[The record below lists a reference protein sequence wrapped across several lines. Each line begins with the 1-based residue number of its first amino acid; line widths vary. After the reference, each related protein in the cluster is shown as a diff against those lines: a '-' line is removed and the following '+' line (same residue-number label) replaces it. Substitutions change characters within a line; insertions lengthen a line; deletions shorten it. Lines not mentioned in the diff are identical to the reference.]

1 MNVEVAVQRHETD
14 KVIST
19 MPVLQ
24 LRPEFQTQY
33 MRATAIELSNRQNT
47 GWTQRKAATELLDIT
62 YPTGDVRRALDAVSA
77 TSAGKPIVMMGQ
89 RGSGKSHIMALV
101 HHAFGS
107 PDQVESWAA
116 SWGEKLQASK
126 LTALKLQRGFMP
138 LSETLSNQE
147 YPNLWDLLFTR
158 HPKGQYYRGKFEQ
171 SGSLVPAKSL
181 LQDMFGEQ
189 KTALILDELQTWYDG
204 LHDEPGQE
212 GKKRLHWAFNFIQ
225 TLSELAEDRPDLFCL
240 VVSVRDNTTD
250 AFQQIH
256 RKGPVVID
264 FKGETAREDRKKLVL
279 HRLFQNRGNVPPA
292 EIEQAVH
299 VYATERVRLLHAD
312 KTQADKARLQQ
323 EVAECWPFA
332 PELLSLLEDH
342 ILMAAAAQDS
352 RDFIRM
358 LAEVFRVRGQHVTVI
373 TCADFSVDDDDCGVT
388 TLIDSFATSAD
399 QERLR
404 EKAIRNLNVIRDAN
418 VGAPHATE
426 VISSIWVRSLS
437 ATQDAGATR
446 NEVQLDITHH
456 RPVDDN
462 AFTAELA
469 TIVENSFNIHEV
481 GTHDRRYCFRLPEN
495 PELKLKAWARNDRA
509 FDSQS
514 APVPGLLAV
523 RRDQEYLK
531 QVLNYQLKTPDGASE
546 PPSQP
551 VVLDPNWEKAPW
563 ANLPHSDQPVGWTE
577 RGKPVLIVLPVGPKS
592 LNEVLGPWLAEHV
605 AQNRNMVRFLLP
617 KAGSLNFYSDRNLLI
632 TARCALLASEWKEK
646 EQQYAK
652 LHTKFEGALKAELRN
667 RFDRYAL
674 LKTWDFQTP
683 KNCTFD
689 EEAHGATGADIPAA
703 VEQHVTKNHF
713 APEDFEA
720 FIVQA
725 AARGDTMRQVI
736 ALLREPPLPGQI
748 TIPYLGDLHIYEQVL
763 AIVAKDKAALNEG
776 GRWWHKEPG
785 ESPTEALV
793 RLKQRASFGGQAMFA
808 VRLGEI
814 SQVGSSGVAAT
825 PQITPS
831 PSPTPSGLPAPN
843 PFTPSPPSGGEPVP
857 LTPSGSGQPQPVIH
871 RSLGAKT
878 GVNLLGELE
887 KWALPDAQRVT
898 QAVLT
903 LNGVSVKELR
913 DLCVKLPPKLQAELQ
928 LNLPPG

>member
-1 MNVEVAVQRHETD
+1 
-14 KVIST
+14 
-19 MPVLQ
+19 
-24 LRPEFQTQY
+24 
-33 MRATAIELSNRQNT
+33 
-47 GWTQRKAATELLDIT
+47 
-62 YPTGDVRRALDAVSA
+62 
-77 TSAGKPIVMMGQ
+77 MMGQ

-107 PDQVESWAA
+107 PDEVEAWAG
-116 SWGEKLQASK
+116 SWGETLQASK
-126 LTALKLQRGFMP
+126 LSALKLQRGFMP
-138 LSETLSNQE
+138 ISETLSNQE
-147 YPNLWDLLFTR
+147 YANLWDLLFAR

-171 SGSLVPAKSL
+171 SGNLVPAKSL
-181 LQDMFGEQ
+181 LQDMFAEQ

-204 LHDEPGQE
+204 LHDEPGPE
-212 GKKRLHWAFNFIQ
+212 GKKRLRWAFNFIQ

-292 EIEQAVH
+292 EIEQSVH

-323 EVAECWPFA
+323 GVVDCWPFA
-332 PELLSLLEDH
+332 PELLNILEDH

-358 LAEVFRVRGQHVTVI
+358 LAEVFRVRGQQVPVI

-404 EKAIRNLNVIRDAN
+404 EKAVRNLSAIRDAN
-418 VGAPHATE
+418 VDTPHARE

-437 ATQDAGATR
+437 VTQDTGAAR
-446 NEVQLDITHH
+446 NEVQLDIT
-456 RPVDDN
+456 RDKSVDDN

-469 TIVENSFNIHEV
+469 NIVDNSFNIHPV
-481 GTHDRRYCFRLPEN
+481 GSHDTRYCFRLPEN
-495 PELKLKAWARNDRA
+495 PESKLKAWARNDRA
-509 FDSQS
+509 FDPQS
-514 APVPGLLAV
+514 APVPGLLVV

-531 QVLNYQLKTPDGASE
+531 RVLNHLLNTPDGTSE

-563 ANLPHSDQPVGWTE
+563 ANLPHAEQPLGWTE
-577 RGKPVLIVLPVGPKS
+577 RGKPLLIVLPIAPKS
-592 LNEVLGPWLAEHV
+592 LSEVLGPWLAEHV
-605 AQNRNMVRFLLP
+605 PQNRNMVRFLLP
-617 KAGSLNFYSDRNLLI
+617 KIDSTNIYDDRHLLI
-632 TARCALLASEWKEK
+632 TARCALLASEWKETD
-646 EQQYAK
+646 QQYAK
-652 LHTKFEGALKAELRN
+652 LHTKFEGALRAELKN

-689 EEAHGATGADIPAA
+689 EQAHGATGAEIPAA
-703 VEQHVTKNHF
+703 VERQVIEDHF
-713 APEDFEA
+713 APEDFEE
-720 FIVQA
+720 FIIEA
-725 AARGDTMRQVI
+725 ASRNDTMRQVL
-736 ALLREPPLPGQI
+736 ALLREPPLPGRSA
-748 TIPYLGDLHIYEQVL
+748 IPYLGDLATYEQVL
-763 AIVAKDKAALNEG
+763 RVVAKDKVALNAA
-776 GRWWHKEPG
+776 GRWWYKEAG
-785 ESPTEALV
+785 ESPQDALI
-793 RLKQRASFGGQAMFA
+793 RLKQRAWFSGQAMFA
-808 VRLGEI
+808 VQLGET
-814 SQVGSSGVAAT
+814 SQVGTGGVAVT
-825 PQITPS
+825 PPIQLS
-831 PSPTPSGLPAPN
+831 PSPTTGIIPTPGPSTPTSPLGGQPTPLPPA
-843 PFTPSPPSGGEPVP
+843 GGA
-857 LTPSGSGQPQPVIH
+857 QPQPVIR

-878 GVNLLGELE
+878 GVNLLGDLE
-887 KWALPDAQRVT
+887 RWALPDAQKVT

-928 LNLPPG
+928 LNLPPEGGS

>member
-1 MNVEVAVQRHETD
+1 
-14 KVIST
+14 
-19 MPVLQ
+19 
-24 LRPEFQTQY
+24 

-47 GWTQRKAATELLDIT
+47 GWTQGKAAAELLDIT

-77 TSAGKPIVMMGQ
+77 TSSGKPIVMMGQ

-101 HHAFGS
+101 HHAFGA

-116 SWGEKLQASK
+116 GWGEKIQAPK
-126 LTALKLQRGFMP
+126 LIGLKLQRGFMP

-147 YPNLWDLLFTR
+147 YPNLWDLLFAR

-171 SGSLVPAKSL
+171 SGNLVPAKSL
-181 LQDMFGEQ
+181 LQDMFAEQ

-204 LHDEPGQE
+204 LHDEPGPE
-212 GKKRLHWAFNFIQ
+212 GKKRLQWAFNFIQ

-240 VVSVRDNTTD
+240 VVSVRDNTTN

-264 FKGETAREDRKKLVL
+264 FKGETAREDRKRLVL
-279 HRLFQNRGNVPPA
+279 HRLFQNRGNVPAA

-299 VYATERVRLLHAD
+299 VYASERVRLLHSD
-312 KTQADKARLQQ
+312 KTDADKARLQQ
-323 EVAECWPFA
+323 EVLDCWPFS
-332 PELLSLLEDH
+332 PELLNLLEDH

-358 LAEVFRVRGQHVTVI
+358 LAEVFRVRGQHVPVV

-404 EKAIRNLNVIRDAN
+404 EKAVRNLGAIDGAN
-418 VGAPHATE
+418 VDAPHATE

-437 ATQDAGATR
+437 TRQDVGATR
-446 NEVQLDITHH
+446 NEVQLDIT
-456 RPVDDN
+456 RQKPVDDN

-469 TIVENSFNIHEV
+469 NIVENSFNIHEV
-481 GTHDRRYCFRLPEN
+481 GTHDRRFCFKLPEN
-495 PELKLKAWARNDRA
+495 PESKLKAWARNDRA
-509 FDSQS
+509 FDPQS

-531 QVLNYQLKTPDGASE
+531 QVLNHLLKTPDGTSE

-563 ANLPHSDQPVGWTE
+563 ANLPQSDQPVGWTE
-577 RGKPVLIVLPVGPKS
+577 RGKPVLVVLPVAPKN
-592 LNEVLGPWLAEHV
+592 LNDVLGPWLADHV
-605 AQNRNMVRFLLP
+605 SQNRNMVRFLLP
-617 KAGSLNFYSDRNLLI
+617 RADSLNFYSDRNLLI
-632 TARCALLASEWKEK
+632 TARCALLASEWKENDP
-646 EQQYAK
+646 QYSK
-652 LHTKFEGALKAELRN
+652 LHMKFEGSLRSELRN
-667 RFDRYAL
+667 RFDRYAI
-674 LKTWDFQTP
+674 LKTWDFQAP
-683 KNCTFD
+683 KNCVFD
-689 EEAHGATGADIPAA
+689 EEVHGAAAADIPTA
-703 VEQHVTKNHF
+703 VEQHVTNNHF

-720 FIVQA
+720 LVVQA
-725 AARGDTMRQVI
+725 ATRNDTMRQVL
-736 ALLREPPLPGQI
+736 ALLREPPLPGQ
-748 TIPYLGDLHIYEQVL
+748 TAIPYLGDLHIYEQVL
-763 AIVAKDKAALNEG
+763 GVVAKDKVAINAG

-785 ESPTEALV
+785 ESTKDALI
-793 RLKQRASFGGQAMFA
+793 RLKQRASFSGQAMFA
-808 VRLGEI
+808 VQLGEP
-814 SQVGSSGVAAT
+814 SQVGSGGVAAT
-825 PQITPS
+825 PTTPASPTSGPLGLPPTPGPLPPIPTGGVPAQVS
-831 PSPTPSGLPAPN
+831 PSGII
-843 PFTPSPPSGGEPVP
+843 
-857 LTPSGSGQPQPVIH
+857 QPQPVIR

-878 GVNLLGELE
+878 GVNLLGDLE
-887 KWALPDAQRVT
+887 KWALPDAQKIT

-903 LNGVSVKELR
+903 LSGVSVKELR

-928 LNLPPG
+928 LNLPPEGGSTQ

>member
-1 MNVEVAVQRHETD
+1 M
-14 KVIST
+14 SL
-19 MPVLQ
+19 LQ
-24 LRPEFQTQY
+24 LRPEFQTQH

-47 GWTQRKAATELLDIT
+47 GWTQGKAAPELLDIT
-62 YPTGDVRRALDAVSA
+62 YPTGDVRRALDAISA

-89 RGSGKSHIMALV
+89 RGSGKSHLMAVV

-107 PDQVESWAA
+107 PDQVESWAS

-126 LTALKLQRGFMP
+126 LSALKLPRGFMP
-138 LSETLSNQE
+138 VSETLSNQE
-147 YPNLWDLLFTR
+147 YPHLWDVLFAR
-158 HPKGQYYRGKFEQ
+158 HPKGQYYQGKFEQ
-171 SGSLVPAKSL
+171 SGNLVPAKSL
-181 LQDMFGEQ
+181 LQDMFAEQ

-204 LHDEPGQE
+204 LHDEPGPE
-212 GKKRLHWAFNFIQ
+212 GRKRLRWAFNFIQ

-256 RKGPVVID
+256 RKGPIVID

-279 HRLFQNRGNVPPA
+279 HRLFQNRGNVPRA
-292 EIEQAVH
+292 EIEQSVH

-323 EVAECWPFA
+323 DVVDCWPFA

-358 LAEVFRVRGQHVTVI
+358 LAEVFRVRGQQVPVI

-388 TLIDSFATSAD
+388 TVIDSFATSAD

-404 EKAIRNLNVIRDAN
+404 EKAVRNLSAIRDAN
-418 VGAPHATE
+418 VDAPHARE

-437 ATQDAGATR
+437 VTQDTGATR
-446 NEVQLDITHH
+446 NEIQLDITRHK
-456 RPVDDN
+456 PADDN

-469 TIVENSFNIHEV
+469 NIVENSFNIHPV
-481 GTHDRRYCFRLPEN
+481 GGHETRYCFRLPEN
-495 PELKLKAWARNDRA
+495 PESKLKAWARNDRA
-509 FDSQS
+509 FDPQS

-531 QVLNYQLKTPDGASE
+531 RVLNHLMNTPDGTSE
-546 PPSQP
+546 QPSQP
-551 VVLDPNWEKAPW
+551 VVLDPNWQKAPW
-563 ANLPHSDQPVGWTE
+563 ANLPHADQPLGWTE
-577 RGKPVLIVLPVGPKS
+577 RGKPVLIVLPIAPKS
-592 LNEVLGPWLAEHV
+592 LSEVLGPWLAEHV
-605 AQNRNMVRFLLP
+605 PQNRNMVRFLLP
-617 KAGSLNFYSDRNLLI
+617 KIDSTNLYDDRHLLI
-632 TARCALLASEWKEK
+632 TARCALLASEWKETD
-646 EQQYAK
+646 QQYGK
-652 LHTKFEGALKAELRN
+652 LHTKFEGALRAELKN

-674 LKTWDFQTP
+674 LKTWSFQTP

-689 EEAHGATGADIPAA
+689 EQAHGATGAEIPAA
-703 VEQHVTKNHF
+703 VERHVTEDHF

-720 FIVQA
+720 FIIQSAV
-725 AARGDTMRQVI
+725 RNDTMRQVL
-736 ALLREPPLPGQI
+736 ALLREPPLPGQNA
-748 TIPYLGDLHIYEQVL
+748 IPYLGDLTTYEQVL
-763 AIVAKDKAALNEG
+763 RIVAKDKIALNAA

-785 ESPTEALV
+785 ESSQDALIH
-793 RLKQRASFGGQAMFA
+793 LKQRAWFSGQAMFA
-808 VRLGEI
+808 VQLGET
-814 SQVGSSGVAAT
+814 SQVGSGVVAVT
-825 PQITPS
+825 IPQVPSS
-831 PSPTPSGLPAPN
+831 PSPASTGNA
-843 PFTPSPPSGGEPVP
+843 PPSDPTTPTPQLGGRTTSFPP
-857 LTPSGSGQPQPVIH
+857 AGGTQAQVIR

-887 KWALPDAQRVT
+887 RWALPDAQRVT

-913 DLCVKLPPKLQAELQ
+913 DLCVKLPPKLHAELQ
-928 LNLPPG
+928 LNLPPEGSSTQ

>member
-1 MNVEVAVQRHETD
+1 
-14 KVIST
+14 
-19 MPVLQ
+19 MPVLE
-24 LRPEFQTQY
+24 LRPEFQMQH
-33 MRATAIELSNRQNT
+33 MRGTAIELSNRQNT

-77 TSAGKPIVMMGQ
+77 ASAGKPIVMMGQ

-116 SWGEKLQASK
+116 SWGEKLQSPK

-147 YPNLWDLLFTR
+147 YPNLWDLLFAR

-171 SGSLVPAKSL
+171 SGNLVPAKSL
-181 LQDMFGEQ
+181 LQDMFAEQ

-204 LHDEPGQE
+204 LHDEPGPE
-212 GKKRLHWAFNFIQ
+212 GKKRLRWAFNFVQ

-279 HRLFQNRGNVPPA
+279 HRLFQNRGTVPPA

-299 VYATERVRLLHAD
+299 AYSSERVRLLYAD

-358 LAEVFRVRGQHVTVI
+358 LAEVFRVRGQHVPVI

-404 EKAIRNLNVIRDAN
+404 EKAVRNLSAIRDAN
-418 VGAPHATE
+418 VDAPHATE

-437 ATQDAGATR
+437 ATQGTGATR
-446 NEVQLDITHH
+446 NEVQLDIT
-456 RPVDDN
+456 RQKPVDDN

-469 TIVENSFNIHEV
+469 NIVENSFNIHEV
-481 GTHDRRYCFRLPEN
+481 GTHDRRFCFRLPEN
-495 PELKLKAWARNDRA
+495 PESKLKAWARNDRA

-514 APVPGLLAV
+514 APAPGLLAV

-531 QVLNYQLKTPDGASE
+531 QVLNYLLKTPDGTSE

-577 RGKPVLIVLPVGPKS
+577 RGKPVLIVLPVAPKS
-592 LNEVLGPWLAEHV
+592 LRGVLGPWLAEHV
-605 AQNRNMVRFLLP
+605 TQNRNMVRFLLP
-617 KAGSLNFYSDRNLLI
+617 RSDCQDFYTDRNLLI

-646 EQQYAK
+646 DQQYSK
-652 LHTKFEGALKAELRN
+652 LHAKFEGALKAELRI

-674 LKTWDFQTP
+674 LKTWDFQAP

-689 EEAHGATGADIPAA
+689 EEAHGATGSDIPAA
-703 VEQHVTKNHF
+703 VEKHVIANHF

-725 AARGDTMRQVI
+725 AGRNDTMRQVL
-736 ALLREPPLPGQI
+736 ALLREPPLPGL
-748 TIPYLGDLHIYEQVL
+748 TAIPYLGDFYIYEQVL
-763 AIVAKDKAALNEG
+763 GIVAKDKIALNAT
-776 GRWWHKEPG
+776 GRWWHKEPS
-785 ESPTEALV
+785 ESPSDALI
-793 RLKQRASFGGQAMFA
+793 RLKQRASFSGQAMFA
-808 VRLGEI
+808 VQLGET
-814 SQVGSSGVAAT
+814 SQVGSGGVAAV
-825 PQITPS
+825 PPIPPS
-831 PSPTPSGLPAPN
+831 PPSPLPCPSGLPP
-843 PFTPSPPSGGEPVP
+843 TPYPITPGPITGGGPVP
-857 LTPSGSGQPQPVIH
+857 LGRSGNTLPQPVIR

-878 GVNLLGELE
+878 GVNLLGDLE
-887 KWALPDAQRVT
+887 KWALPDAQKVT

-903 LNGVSVKELR
+903 LNGVSIKELR

-928 LNLPPG
+928 LNLPPEGGPVQ